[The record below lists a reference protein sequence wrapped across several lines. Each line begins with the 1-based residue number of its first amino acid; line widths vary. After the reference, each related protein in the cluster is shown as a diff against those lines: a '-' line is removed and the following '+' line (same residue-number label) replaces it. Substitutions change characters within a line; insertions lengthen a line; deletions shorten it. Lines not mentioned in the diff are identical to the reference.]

1 MKTEKLV
8 IIKNIKL
15 ANKDMLII
23 LIAVCFLDKIKPS
36 ETISRKLTYT
46 DSIGWKPNIKS
57 ENSRMIVGNIKAK
70 RLSKKNVPENNA
82 IAPIAVI
89 LGGWGITLVNTP
101 SNTKKATNRFLLL
114 VILYILIIQM
124 YKKYLIENL

>member
-23 LIAVCFLDKIKPS
+23 LIVVYFLDKIKPS
-36 ETISRKLTYT
+36 ETIIRKLTYT
-46 DSIGWKPNIKS
+46 DSIGWKPNKRS
-57 ENSRMIVGNIKAK
+57 DNSRMIVGSIKAK
-70 RLSKKNVPENNA
+70 RLSKKNAPENNA

-101 SNTKKATNRFLLL
+101 SKTKKATNRFLLFI
-114 VILYILIIQM
+114 IL
-124 YKKYLIENL
+124 

>member
-8 IIKNIKL
+8 KIKNIKL

-23 LIAVCFLDKIKPS
+23 LIVVCFLDKIKPS
-36 ETISRKLTYT
+36 ETIIKKLTYT
-46 DSIGWKPNIKS
+46 DS
-57 ENSRMIVGNIKAK
+57 RVIVGSIKAK

-101 SNTKKATNRFLLL
+101 SKTKKATNRFFL
-114 VILYILIIQM
+114 LII
-124 YKKYLIENL
+124 L